1 MKSLRGEKNSST
13 PTLTLLS
20 VTLSSPVSQSWI
32 IVRNLP
38 VDDRVYFLNVLLE
51 VDSSEPETLRE
62 IEGDLKRVGNY
73 FHSLTEA
80 KEAQRKV
87 LNALK

>member
-1 MKSLRGEKNSST
+1 MEEN
-13 PTLTLLS
+13 
-20 VTLSSPVSQSWI
+20 
-32 IVRNLP
+32 
-38 VDDRVYFLNVLLE
+38 RVYFLNVLFE

-73 FHSLTEA
+73 FSTLNEA

>member
-1 MKSLRGEKNSST
+1 M
-13 PTLTLLS
+13 
-20 VTLSSPVSQSWI
+20 
-32 IVRNLP
+32 
-38 VDDRVYFLNVLLE
+38 DDRVYFLNVLLE

-80 KEAQRKV
+80 KEAQKKV

>member
-1 MKSLRGEKNSST
+1 MGEN
-13 PTLTLLS
+13 
-20 VTLSSPVSQSWI
+20 
-32 IVRNLP
+32 
-38 VDDRVYFLNVLLE
+38 RVYFLNVLFE
-51 VDSSEPETLRE
+51 VDSSDPETLRE

-73 FHSLTEA
+73 FPSLNEA

>member
-1 MKSLRGEKNSST
+1 M
-13 PTLTLLS
+13 
-20 VTLSSPVSQSWI
+20 TLSSPVLLNLTQSME
-32 IVRNLP
+32 N
-38 VDDRVYFLNVLLE
+38 RVYFLNVLFE

-73 FHSLTEA
+73 FSTLNEA

>member
-1 MKSLRGEKNSST
+1 M
-13 PTLTLLS
+13 
-20 VTLSSPVSQSWI
+20 
-32 IVRNLP
+32 
-38 VDDRVYFLNVLLE
+38 DDRVYFLNVLLE

-62 IEGDLKRVGNY
+62 IEGDLKRAGNY

>member
-1 MKSLRGEKNSST
+1 M
-13 PTLTLLS
+13 
-20 VTLSSPVSQSWI
+20 VA
-32 IVRNLP
+32 
-38 VDDRVYFLNVLLE
+38 DRVYFLNVLFE

-73 FHSLTEA
+73 FSTLNEA

>member
-1 MKSLRGEKNSST
+1 MAAE
-13 PTLTLLS
+13 
-20 VTLSSPVSQSWI
+20 VA
-32 IVRNLP
+32 
-38 VDDRVYFLNVLLE
+38 DRVYFLNVLFE

-73 FHSLTEA
+73 FSTLNEA